1 MKRLLLILLL
11 LLVCEQSVSA
21 SMRFGSRSIRDTVKE
36 SNTVSTISQQ
46 SGCPDAANT
55 GEVHYTDTAE
65 SFDCDGDADFTF
77 TESTN
82 SVDMNGQLA
91 VGATATTDQNVNHSF
106 YNGISAIE
114 EELVM
119 LSETFT
125 GTTNRNFGVLSE
137 VILNPTGTSE
147 VNSYGLASDI
157 YVLSTNAQNITG
169 ALIGVIGAVENDGTG
184 TLTTGIGVQGIVSR
198 IGSDGDGTITRKI
211 GGHFRVGTQ
220 TPTNATVQIGVGIDD
235 DTITTSPIPSAPGG
249 KIGLMIEPMDRGA
262 ASANVNVANIY
273 SFANGRYDDAHNIFN
288 GAVQIGVGSDQAIQL
303 PAVLFIKAGE
313 MRETGVG
320 TISSSGTAVTGT
332 GTAFTDDNLGKG
344 TFICNGSNC
353 QMVVSVASDT
363 ALTTEAAFSPVL
375 SGATYVFDQPMI
387 LGVFDGSY
395 NPAGDAQNRDF
406 IITPDSRVGIR
417 TSIPATALEVNGTIT
432 ATGLTLNGAQ
442 TTTGNLTIQK
452 ADPTLIYDVVTATDT
467 DFWTG
472 VQDDAGSDDDD
483 TYQIGKGTTPGT
495 TTLVTITGGGLVGIG
510 VAPTLGILHVDKG
523 TGVGQATLD
532 GSTGG
537 CLMLRD
543 TDDAGWTECDA
554 LDGVL
559 TCSIDAD
566 GVCD

>member
-1 MKRLLLILLL
+1 MIYLKLTRDNRNKCFRNQAMDFFHHPISFGVKQNNNWIPNHLRLMKNPTHTLVDETMRLATCFSNPLYTSKIRNFVNSFVTFDWLPLLRHAVIISCAM
-11 LLVCEQSVSA
+11 LVINTVFQSSSHA

-91 VGATATTDQNVNHSF
+91 VGATATTDQNVNNSF

-211 GGHFRVGTQ
+211 GGHF
-220 TPTNATVQIGVGIDD
+220 
-235 DTITTSPIPSAPGG
+235 
-249 KIGLMIEPMDRGA
+249 
-262 ASANVNVANIY
+262 
-273 SFANGRYDDAHNIFN
+273 
-288 GAVQIGVGSDQAIQL
+288 
-303 PAVLFIKAGE
+303 
-313 MRETGVG
+313 
-320 TISSSGTAVTGT
+320 
-332 GTAFTDDNLGKG
+332 
-344 TFICNGSNC
+344 
-353 QMVVSVASDT
+353 
-363 ALTTEAAFSPVL
+363 
-375 SGATYVFDQPMI
+375 
-387 LGVFDGSY
+387 
-395 NPAGDAQNRDF
+395 
-406 IITPDSRVGIR
+406 
-417 TSIPATALEVNGTIT
+417 
-432 ATGLTLNGAQ
+432 
-442 TTTGNLTIQK
+442 
-452 ADPTLIYDVVTATDT
+452 
-467 DFWTG
+467 
-472 VQDDAGSDDDD
+472 
-483 TYQIGKGTTPGT
+483 
-495 TTLVTITGGGLVGIG
+495 
-510 VAPTLGILHVDKG
+510 
-523 TGVGQATLD
+523 
-532 GSTGG
+532 
-537 CLMLRD
+537 
-543 TDDAGWTECDA
+543 
-554 LDGVL
+554 
-559 TCSIDAD
+559 
-566 GVCD
+566 